1 MKLSVII
8 VSYNVKYYLGQ
19 CLEALTKAID
29 NLDAEIFVIDNHSN
43 DDSMEYLQERFS
55 HVNFIRCNHNY
66 GFACANNIAIR
77 QSDSSYVLL
86 LNPDTIVGEK
96 TITDCLQFMDEHS
109 QTGVLGVRMLNTDG
123 TDAKESRRGL
133 PSPLTAFYKMSGL
146 CARYPYSHRF
156 GKYYMSYLSW
166 DSPAQIDVVS
176 GAFCMLRRSA
186 LDKVGLLDEDYF
198 MYGEDIDLSY
208 RLLKGGYQNWYFP
221 SKILHYKGES
231 TQKSSFKYVHVF
243 YEAMLIFFSKHYAHM
258 SLILSLPI
266 KLAIYFKAS
275 LSLVSMLMD
284 KARKSM
290 GFSGYHLVQSKYVF
304 IGREDAIDVCRKLA
318 RAKGLD
324 AQFVVGD
331 ETSLPDGHLG
341 FLQQSTKTFV
351 VYDVDA
357 YRFDTIFDI
366 FSRRPM
372 SNVYIGT
379 FNLHSKTIITGE
391 EVLR

>member
-1 MKLSVII
+1 
-8 VSYNVKYYLGQ
+8 
-19 CLEALTKAID
+19 
-29 NLDAEIFVIDNHSN
+29 
-43 DDSMEYLQERFS
+43 
-55 HVNFIRCNHNY
+55 
-66 GFACANNIAIR
+66 
-77 QSDSSYVLL
+77 
-86 LNPDTIVGEK
+86 
-96 TITDCLQFMDEHS
+96 
-109 QTGVLGVRMLNTDG
+109 
-123 TDAKESRRGL
+123 
-133 PSPLTAFYKMSGL
+133 
-146 CARYPYSHRF
+146 
-156 GKYYMSYLSW
+156 
-166 DSPAQIDVVS
+166 
-176 GAFCMLRRSA
+176 
-186 LDKVGLLDEDYF
+186 
-198 MYGEDIDLSY
+198 
-208 RLLKGGYQNWYFP
+208 
-221 SKILHYKGES
+221 
-231 TQKSSFKYVHVF
+231 
-243 YEAMLIFFSKHYAHM
+243 
-258 SLILSLPI
+258 
-266 KLAIYFKAS
+266 
-275 LSLVSMLMD
+275 MD